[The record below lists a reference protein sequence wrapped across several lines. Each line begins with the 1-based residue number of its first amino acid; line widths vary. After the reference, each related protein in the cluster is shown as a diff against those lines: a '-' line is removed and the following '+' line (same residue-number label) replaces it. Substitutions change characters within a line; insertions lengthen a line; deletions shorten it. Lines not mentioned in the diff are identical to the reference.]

1 MENKEKP
8 PERWLFIMNIDITKL
23 KGQYVYLRELN
34 SEDIPVLRVL
44 AKDERLW
51 EFTKTLLI
59 DETFDEQL
67 EKYIDVAFN
76 PNGDG
81 SYSAG
86 LQKTFVIFRVI
97 DDKIIGMTRFYGID
111 EKQKRLDIGYTWYIP
126 EVWGLIYNKE
136 CKLLLLQ
143 YAFEILMYNRVG
155 FHVAH
160 QNIRSQKAVAKI
172 GGVKEGILRNHS
184 YRADGSIRHTVL
196 FSIVKEEWPEKKKQ
210 LLELIA
216 SEK

>member
-1 MENKEKP
+1 
-8 PERWLFIMNIDITKL
+8 MNIDTAKL
-23 KGQYVYLRELN
+23 KGRFVYLKALKPEH
-34 SEDIPVLRVL
+34 IPVLKVL

-59 DETFDEQL
+59 NETFDEQF
-67 EKYIDVAFN
+67 ENYIDVAFN

-81 SYSAG
+81 SYSVG
-86 LQKTFVIFRVI
+86 LQKTFVIFRVS
-97 DDKIIGMTRFYGID
+97 DDSIIGMTRFYGID

-126 EVWGLIYNKE
+126 EVWGLVYNKE

-143 YAFEILMYNRVG
+143 YAFEILKYNRVG

-160 QNIRSQKAVAKI
+160 QNIRSQKAVEKI

-184 YRADGSIRHTVL
+184 YRADVSIRHTVL
-196 FSIVKEEWPEKKKQ
+196 FSIVKDEWPEKKKQ
-210 LLELIA
+210 LLKLIA
-216 SEK
+216 ATEK

>member
-1 MENKEKP
+1 
-8 PERWLFIMNIDITKL
+8 MNIDTAKL
-23 KGQYVYLRELN
+23 KGRFVYLKALKPEH
-34 SEDIPVLRVL
+34 IPVLKVL

-59 DETFDEQL
+59 NETFDEQF
-67 EKYIDVAFN
+67 ENYIDVAFN

-81 SYSAG
+81 SYSVG
-86 LQKTFVIFRVI
+86 LQKTFVIFRVS
-97 DDKIIGMTRFYGID
+97 DDSIIGMTRFYGID

-126 EVWGLIYNKE
+126 EVWGLVYNKE

-143 YAFEILMYNRVG
+143 YAFEILKYNRVG

-160 QNIRSQKAVAKI
+160 QNIRSQKAVEKI

-196 FSIVKEEWPEKKKQ
+196 FSIVKDEWPEKKKQ
-210 LLELIA
+210 LLKLIA
-216 SEK
+216 ATEK